1 MKKIIRVEDLCCKR
15 CAQRVA
21 GKVELLPGVISA
33 KENWRKNVILV
44 QAEERVTDEELRE
57 TVEREGFKV
66 LSVELRRGIF
76 Y

>member
-21 GKVELLPGVISA
+21 GKVELLPGVLSA
-33 KENWRKNVILV
+33 KENYRKNVILV
-44 QAEERVTDEELRE
+44 QAEERVTDEELQAS
-57 TVEREGFKV
+57 VEGEGFKV
-66 LSVELRRGIF
+66 LSVEVRKGIF

>member
-44 QAEERVTDEELRE
+44 QAEERVTDEELCK